1 MPVDDEINLDT
12 PEGITQ
18 EDINR
23 MNEQAEELERIA
35 EKSEENREIIAKNM
49 RLFEGKSFKEID
61 AVTGDIASKESGATG
76 EISGDAE
83 KRLNEIE
90 ERQKEI
96 LILLNEA
103 KEERGNN
110 RKKLTELEKKQQEQM
125 KQFNSVSGDIATTWT
140 QAKTWTRNPVGAGIG
155 KLKGLAMGAGLY
167 GAIAVFAIEMA
178 EKVVDEAIALFKRNF
193 EAGGVFD
200 TRKVIENQVKEYQ
213 SLNYLTNIKN
223 GNVIFTGDAGQ
234 DMVQGAVR
242 GAFNTR
248 DLRDG
253 HLRHIQIYAGE

>member
-1 MPVDDEINLDT
+1 MPVDDEVNLDA
-12 PEGITQ
+12 PDGISQ
-18 EDINR
+18 DDIDR
-23 MNEQAEELERIA
+23 MHSQADELERIA
-35 EKSEENREIIAKNM
+35 DKSEANAEIIRKNM
-49 RLFEGKSFKEID
+49 KVFEGKSFKEID
-61 AVTGDIASKESGATG
+61 AVTQNAKESSGK

-83 KRLNEIE
+83 QRLNEIE

-103 KEERGNN
+103 KEGRENN
-110 RKKLTELEKKQQEQM
+110 KKKLTELEKQQQEQM
-125 KQFNSVSGDIATTWT
+125 RQFNSTSGDISNIWM
-140 QAKTWTRNPVGAGIG
+140 QGQSMKRPVGMGMQ
-155 KLKGLAMGAGLY
+155 KLKGLAMRAGVY
-167 GAIAVFAIEMA
+167 GAIAVFALEMA
-178 EKVVDEAIALFKRNF
+178 EKIVDEIMATIKDQFK
-193 EAGGVFD
+193 AGGVFD

-213 SLNYLTNIKN
+213 SLNYLTSIKN

-253 HLRHIQIYAGE
+253 HLRHIQMYAGE

>member
-23 MNEQAEELERIA
+23 MNEQADELERIA
-35 EKSEENREIIAKNM
+35 EKSEENAEIIAKNM

-61 AVTGDIASKESGATG
+61 AVTGDVASKEAGATC
-76 EISGDAE
+76 EIGGDAE
-83 KRLNEIE
+83 QRIKDLEN
-90 ERQKEI
+90 RQTEI

-103 KEERGNN
+103 KEGREKNK
-110 RKKLTELEKKQQEQM
+110 KKLTELEKKQQEQM
-125 KQFNSVSGDIATTWT
+125 KQFNTVSGDIATTWS
-140 QAKTWTRNPVGAGIG
+140 QAKSWTKNPIGSGIG

-178 EKVVDEAIALFKRNF
+178 EKIVDEAIATFKRNF

>member
-1 MPVDDEINLDT
+1 
-12 PEGITQ
+12 
-18 EDINR
+18 
-23 MNEQAEELERIA
+23 
-35 EKSEENREIIAKNM
+35 
-49 RLFEGKSFKEID
+49 
-61 AVTGDIASKESGATG
+61 
-76 EISGDAE
+76 
-83 KRLNEIE
+83 
-90 ERQKEI
+90 
-96 LILLNEA
+96 
-103 KEERGNN
+103 
-110 RKKLTELEKKQQEQM
+110 
-125 KQFNSVSGDIATTWT
+125 
-140 QAKTWTRNPVGAGIG
+140 
-155 KLKGLAMGAGLY
+155 MGAGLY

-178 EKVVDEAIALFKRNF
+178 EKMVDEAIALFKRNF

>member
-1 MPVDDEINLDT
+1 MPVDDEVNLDA
-12 PEGITQ
+12 PDGISQ
-18 EDINR
+18 DDIDR
-23 MNEQAEELERIA
+23 MHSQADELERIA
-35 EKSEENREIIAKNM
+35 DKSEANAEIIRKNM
-49 RLFEGKSFKEID
+49 KVFDGKSFKEID
-61 AVTGDIASKESGATG
+61 AVTQNANESSGK

-83 KRLNEIE
+83 QRLNEIE

-103 KEERGNN
+103 KEGREKNK
-110 RKKLTELEKKQQEQM
+110 KKLTELEMKQQEQM
-125 KQFNSVSGDIATTWT
+125 QKFNQSSGDISNIWM
-140 QAKTWTRNPVGAGIG
+140 QGQSLKNPVGMGMQ
-155 KLKGLAMGAGLY
+155 KLKGLAMRAGVY
-167 GAIAVFAIEMA
+167 GAIAVFALEMV
-178 EKVVDEAIALFKRNF
+178 EKIVDEMVATIKDQFK
-193 EAGGVFD
+193 AGGVFD
-200 TRKVIENQVKEYQ
+200 VRKVVENQVKEYQ
-213 SLNYLTNIKN
+213 SLNYLTSIKN

>member
-1 MPVDDEINLDT
+1 MPVDDEVNLDA
-12 PEGITQ
+12 PDGISQ
-18 EDINR
+18 DDIDR
-23 MNEQAEELERIA
+23 MHSQADELERIA
-35 EKSEENREIIAKNM
+35 DKSEANAEIIRKNM
-49 RLFEGKSFKEID
+49 KVFEGKSFKEID
-61 AVTGDIASKESGATG
+61 AVTGDVASKESGATG

-83 KRLNEIE
+83 QRLNEIE

-103 KEERGNN
+103 KEGREKNK
-110 RKKLTELEKKQQEQM
+110 KKLTELEMKQQEQM
-125 KQFNSVSGDIATTWT
+125 QKFNQSSGDISNIWT
-140 QAKTWTRNPVGAGIG
+140 QGQSLKNPVAMGMQ
-155 KLKGLAMGAGLY
+155 KLKGLAMRAGVY
-167 GAIAVFAIEMA
+167 GAIAVFALEMV
-178 EKVVDEAIALFKRNF
+178 EKIVDEIVATIKDQFK
-193 EAGGVFD
+193 AGGVFD
-200 TRKVIENQVKEYQ
+200 VRKVIENQVKEYQ
-213 SLNYLTNIKN
+213 SLNYLTSIKN

>member
-1 MPVDDEINLDT
+1 MPVDDEVNLDA
-12 PEGITQ
+12 PDGISQ
-18 EDINR
+18 DDIDR
-23 MNEQAEELERIA
+23 MHSQADELERIA
-35 EKSEENREIIAKNM
+35 DKSEANAEIIRKNM
-49 RLFEGKSFKEID
+49 KVFDGKSFKEID
-61 AVTGDIASKESGATG
+61 AVTQNAKESSGK

-83 KRLNEIE
+83 QRLNEIE

-103 KEERGNN
+103 KEGREKNK
-110 RKKLTELEKKQQEQM
+110 KKLTELEMKQQEQM
-125 KQFNSVSGDIATTWT
+125 QKFNQSSGDISNIWT
-140 QAKTWTRNPVGAGIG
+140 QGQSLKNPVAMGML
-155 KLKGLAMGAGLY
+155 KLKGLAMRAGVY
-167 GAIAVFAIEMA
+167 GAIAVFALEMV
-178 EKVVDEAIALFKRNF
+178 EKIVDEIVATIKDQFK
-193 EAGGVFD
+193 AGGVFD
-200 TRKVIENQVKEYQ
+200 VRKVIENQVKEYQ
-213 SLNYLTNIKN
+213 SLNYLTSIKN

>member
-12 PEGITQ
+12 PEGIAQ
-18 EDINR
+18 EDIDR
-23 MNEQAEELERIA
+23 MNAQADELERIA
-35 EKSEENREIIAKNM
+35 DKSEANVEIIRKNM
-49 RLFEGKSFKEID
+49 KVFEGKNFKEID
-61 AVTGDIASKESGATG
+61 AVTQNAREASGK

-83 KRLNEIE
+83 QRLNEME

-96 LILLNEA
+96 LFLLNEA
-103 KEERGNN
+103 KSEREKNK
-110 RKKLTELEKKQQEQM
+110 KKLTDLEKKQLEDM
-125 KQFNSVSGDIATTWT
+125 KQFKSNSGDISNIWATG
-140 QAKTWTRNPVGAGIG
+140 QSMKNPVGMGMQKI
-155 KLKGLAMGAGLY
+155 KGLAMRAGVY
-167 GAIAVFAIEMA
+167 GAIAVFALEMV
-178 EKVVDEAIALFKRNF
+178 EKIVDEIMSTIKEQFQ
-193 EAGGVFD
+193 AGGVFD

-213 SLNYLTNIKN
+213 SLNYLTSIKN

>member
-1 MPVDDEINLDT
+1 MPVDDEVNLDA
-12 PEGITQ
+12 PDGISQ
-18 EDINR
+18 DDIDR
-23 MNEQAEELERIA
+23 MHSQADELERIA
-35 EKSEENREIIAKNM
+35 DKSEANAEIIRKNM
-49 RLFEGKSFKEID
+49 KVFEGKSFKEID
-61 AVTGDIASKESGATG
+61 AVTGDVASKESGATG

-83 KRLNEIE
+83 QRLNEIE

-103 KEERGNN
+103 KEGREKN
-110 RKKLTELEKKQQEQM
+110 REKLTDLEKQQQEQM
-125 KQFNSVSGDIATTWT
+125 RQFNSTSGDISNVWAKGKSWTT
-140 QAKTWTRNPVGAGIG
+140 NPVQNVMQTVKRMAMRAGI
-155 KLKGLAMGAGLY
+155 Y
-167 GAIAVFAIEMA
+167 GAIAVFALEMV
-178 EKVVDEAIALFKRNF
+178 EKAVDEAIAMFKRNF

-200 TRKVIENQVKEYQ
+200 VRKVIENQVKEYQ
-213 SLNYLTNIKN
+213 SLNYLTSIKN

-253 HLRHIQIYAGE
+253 HLRHIQMYAGE

>member
-1 MPVDDEINLDT
+1 MPVDDEVNLDA
-12 PEGITQ
+12 PDGISQ
-18 EDINR
+18 DDIDR
-23 MNEQAEELERIA
+23 MHSQADELERIA
-35 EKSEENREIIAKNM
+35 DKSEANAEIIRKNM
-49 RLFEGKSFKEID
+49 KVFEGKSFKEID
-61 AVTGDIASKESGATG
+61 AVTQNAKESSGK

-83 KRLNEIE
+83 QRLNEIE

-103 KEERGNN
+103 KEGREKN
-110 RKKLTELEKKQQEQM
+110 REKLTDLEKQQQEQM
-125 KQFNSVSGDIATTWT
+125 RQFNSTSGDISNIWM
-140 QAKTWTRNPVGAGIG
+140 QGQSMKRPIG
-155 KLKGLAMGAGLY
+155 MGMQKLKGLAMRAGVY
-167 GAIAVFAIEMA
+167 GAIAVFALEMA
-178 EKVVDEAIALFKRNF
+178 EKIVDEIMATIKDQFK
-193 EAGGVFD
+193 AGGVFD

-213 SLNYLTNIKN
+213 SLNYLTSIKN

-253 HLRHIQIYAGE
+253 HLRHIQMYAGE